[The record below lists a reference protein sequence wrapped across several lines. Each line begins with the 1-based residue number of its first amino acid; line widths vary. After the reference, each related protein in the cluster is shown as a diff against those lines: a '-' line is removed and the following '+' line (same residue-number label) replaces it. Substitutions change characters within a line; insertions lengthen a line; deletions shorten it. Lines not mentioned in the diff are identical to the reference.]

1 MDRHSKLRLQLIN
14 LFYIISLIKK
24 SNFMNFIVIINTSGE
39 IESINALLGTHAT
52 KKTYYPRPGMEA
64 RGKNLDYVHSIDQ
77 YHTQF

>member
-1 MDRHSKLRLQLIN
+1 
-14 LFYIISLIKK
+14 
-24 SNFMNFIVIINTSGE
+24 MNFIVIINTSGE

-64 RGKNLDYVHSIDQ
+64 RGENLDYVHSIDQ